1 MEAVVV
7 RGQFHWGFAIRE
19 PLQSALQSPLFLPPP
34 GTLIGALA
42 RAVEKV
48 ESRHYGGLEDKIKWA
63 AFGFDEKIPGLSLT
77 SLAIVDINRHLKAPY
92 SRTERRSSP
101 EYKFAAVPTGK
112 VYAPAFKAILLYL
125 GEGISR
131 LGQAAWGISRLG
143 SKESLFAVSEVQ
155 VCRAAEVGYGEFG
168 TSLYVPRDRASP
180 LAPDSVMELELWR
193 LEGERVAVYVPR
205 MLEEVWY
212 RAERVE
218 VCGWQY
224 VRF

>member
-1 MEAVVV
+1 MEAIVV

-48 ESRHYGGLEDKIKWA
+48 ESRRYGGLEDKIKWA

-92 SRTERRSSP
+92 SRKERRSLP

-112 VYAPAFKAILLYL
+112 VYVPAFKVVLLYL

-143 SKESLFAVSEVQ
+143 SKESLFTVLEVQ
-155 VCRAAEVGYGEFG
+155 MCRVTERKDGELN
-168 TSLYVPRDRASP
+168 TSLYVPKDKASP
-180 LAPDSVMELELWR
+180 LVPDNVMELELWR
-193 LEGERVAVYVPR
+193 QEGEKVKVYAPR
-205 MLEEVWY
+205 MLEEVPY
-212 RAERVE
+212 KAERVE
-218 VCGWQY
+218 ICDQQY
-224 VRF
+224 VKI